1 MEIVF
6 LYCLQIYI
14 HVTILTNCFNFLF
27 LDTYN
32 YVLEVKILFGHA
44 MPVQG
49 YRFCN
54 CKDTFVLDNEIWLF
68 RDSGTTLISIGH
80 DFELILLFF
89 LVYLFT
95 LEISFIFFIFVY
107 KFIVSGFEIF
117 FSKYFVKIVDN
128 PLFIG
133 N

>member
-1 MEIVF
+1 M
-6 LYCLQIYI
+6 
-14 HVTILTNCFNFLF
+14 
-27 LDTYN
+27 
-32 YVLEVKILFGHA
+32 FGHT

-54 CKDTFVLDNEIWLF
+54 CKDTFVFDNKIWLF
-68 RDSGTTLISIGH
+68 RDTGTTLNSIGH
-80 DFELILLFF
+80 EFELILLFF

-95 LEISFIFFIFVY
+95 FEISFVFFVFVY

-117 FSKYFVKIVDN
+117 FSKYLVKIVYN
-128 PLFIG
+128 PLFVG